1 MSAQIKATA
10 VEKATAAWGATIPSE
25 VMALAEY
32 ADQASASAAADRI
45 GYSAATVSYVL
56 SKRYAGDVGKVFE
69 KIRGALMGEV
79 VECPALGEIRRDQC
93 LDHQRQPFSATSA
106 ARARVYRAC
115 RSGCPHSRLKG
126 A

>member
-1 MSAQIKATA
+1 MTAPEKTVALDKA
-10 VEKATAAWGATIPSE
+10 KAAWGEEMPDE
-25 VMALAEY
+25 VRELAHY
-32 ADQASASAAADRI
+32 VDANTGAAAAKVI
-45 GYSAATVSYVL
+45 GYSPAVVSNMLAA
-56 SKRYAGDVGKVFE
+56 RYPGDQSAVFA

-79 VECPALGEIRRDQC
+79 VVCPVLGEIGRHRC
-93 LDHQRQPFSATSA
+93 LSEQKMPFATSNA